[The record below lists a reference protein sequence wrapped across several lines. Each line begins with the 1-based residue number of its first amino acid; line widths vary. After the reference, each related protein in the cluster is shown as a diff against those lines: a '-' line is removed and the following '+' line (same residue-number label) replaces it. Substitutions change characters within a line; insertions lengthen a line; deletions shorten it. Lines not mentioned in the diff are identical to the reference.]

1 MAQTTRLDRIY
12 TADRDE
18 ICDIYND
25 WADTYDKDLIQ
36 AGYATPARVAEALAR
51 FEADRTQPVLD
62 FACGTG
68 LSGAALS
75 AEGFTLIDGC
85 DISEGMLE
93 RARAR
98 GVYRYLR
105 LIGPEDAPAPEDAL
119 PRHIVACGAISPG
132 AAPPEALD
140 RLLALLA
147 PGGLLVLS
155 LNDHALADPA
165 YLGRINDHL
174 DCASVHLLMREEG
187 AHIPAKDIGA
197 TIYVLQKA

>member
-25 WADTYDKDLIQ
+25 WADTYDEDLIQ

-119 PRHIVACGAISPG
+119 PATSWPAVQSHPGRHRPRRSTGFLHCSHRGDCWCCRSTITRWPTRPIWAASTTISTARACI
-132 AAPPEALD
+132 
-140 RLLALLA
+140 
-147 PGGLLVLS
+147 
-155 LNDHALADPA
+155 
-165 YLGRINDHL
+165 
-174 DCASVHLLMREEG
+174 C
-187 AHIPAKDIGA
+187 
-197 TIYVLQKA
+197 